1 MDQAHAL
8 SYLLNGQPLD
18 KSENNN
24 NALLSQ
30 ILLAQSINF
39 SESFINKAGKK
50 IGIEDVSVS
59 AKGSGDDTQVEL
71 SGYITPSVQVSY
83 RVGVFEAMNE
93 IAIRYRVFTKLYI
106 EATSGLYDSID
117 LLYQFDWDPE

>member
-1 MDQAHAL
+1 MVSRLIRVKITIMHC
-8 SYLLNGQPLD
+8 YLRCYLRRVLILV
-18 KSENNN
+18 K
-24 NALLSQ
+24 ALL
-30 ILLAQSINF
+30 IRRV
-39 SESFINKAGKK
+39 KK

-93 IAIRYRVFTKLYI
+93 IAIRYRVFSKLYI

-117 LLYQFDWDPE
+117 LLYQFDWGSE